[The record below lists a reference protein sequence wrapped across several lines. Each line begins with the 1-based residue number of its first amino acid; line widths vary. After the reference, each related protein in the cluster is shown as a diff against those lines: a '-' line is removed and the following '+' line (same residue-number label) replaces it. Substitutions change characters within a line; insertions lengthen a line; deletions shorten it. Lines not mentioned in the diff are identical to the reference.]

1 MLYKSIKAEKYSSKM
16 SINIKSTDHIRG
28 WFASTPLVEILTKIS
43 IWQTKQGI
51 NGNIGEIGVH
61 HGRMA
66 LVIFQLLEEGEKGIA
81 IDLFKNQEENQ
92 GSGSGNEEFFRYY
105 SKNILGEGWEKR
117 VDVLCANSEALI
129 PEDLVPRC
137 EGRKYSKF
145 RIFSVD
151 GGHSCKTTVNDLE
164 LTISNMSKDGVII
177 LDDYHHFNLIG
188 VLQGGKIFMR
198 RHPDWVPFYCSPLIE
213 GANKLMLCHQKRQKD
228 YLKIIPPGSLLNRF
242 DPNDMK
248 SVLERPIGQEEAF
261 KNGKPAYNEKSWATH
276 LQENL
281 EKNSE

>member
-1 MLYKSIKAEKYSSKM
+1 M
-16 SINIKSTDHIRG
+16 STNIKSTDHIKG
-28 WFASTPLVEILTKIS
+28 WFASTPMVEILGKIS
-43 IWQTKQGI
+43 DWQTKQGI

-66 LVIFQLLEEGEKGIA
+66 LVIFQLLREGEKGIA

-92 GSGSGNEEFFRYY
+92 GSGKGDEESFRSH
-105 SKNILGEGWEKR
+105 SKDILGEGWENM

-137 EGRKYSKF
+137 KGRKYSKF

-164 LTISNMSKDGVII
+164 LTLTNMSKGGVII

-198 RHPDWVPFYCSPLIE
+198 RHPDWVPFYCSPVIE
-213 GANKLMLCHQKRQKD
+213 GANKLMLCHKKRQKD
-228 YLKIIPPGSLLNRF
+228 YLKIIPPGFLLNRF
-242 DPNDMK
+242 NPDDMN
-248 SVLERPIGQEEAF
+248 SVLKRPIGQEEEF
-261 KNGKPAYNEKSWATH
+261 RRGKLAYNETSWAMH
-276 LQENL
+276 LQKINL
-281 EKNSE
+281 EKSSE